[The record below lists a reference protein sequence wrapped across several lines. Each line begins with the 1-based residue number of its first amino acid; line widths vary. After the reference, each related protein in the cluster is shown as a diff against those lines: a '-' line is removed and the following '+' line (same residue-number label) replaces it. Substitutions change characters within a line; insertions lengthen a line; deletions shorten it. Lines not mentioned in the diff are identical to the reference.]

1 LPPKADIRRRE
12 WHVRYGPK
20 ADNSLSM
27 AASCDGCNFS
37 VMDSWAICNFTSG
50 TVCIFEGQVGR
61 ICFAFSVL
69 VLLSVSFA
77 SCLYVAAIMA
87 CSRDV
92 AGFCNAAKSVGDRLA
107 ECTKAHF
114 EEFSEP
120 CKVALLKI
128 AATREACRP
137 DIGEKCPGVKLGAG
151 RLFLCVKEHFS
162 S

>member
-1 LPPKADIRRRE
+1 
-12 WHVRYGPK
+12 
-20 ADNSLSM
+20 M

-37 VMDSWAICNFTSG
+37 VMDSWPICNSTSG
-50 TVCIFEGQVGR
+50 AVRILEVHVGR
-61 ICFAFSVL
+61 ICFAFAVL
-69 VLLSVSFA
+69 VLLSVSSA
-77 SCLYVAAIMA
+77 SGQYVTAILA

-162 S
+162 SLSEPCKDAIGHAAAKRQHIEPE